1 MGQNLKGVKNMKLEL
16 TPNEVLTLLQ
26 ALAFAGHYAQ
36 RERGKEFFELYDRID
51 EQLKNG
57 GEK

>member
-1 MGQNLKGVKNMKLEL
+1 MKGVKNMKLEL